1 MTTLNELTETAIA
14 LCIKIHK
21 TLGSGLFESV
31 YETVLCYELS
41 KNNIP
46 FVCQHPFPV
55 YYESIKM
62 EAGFK
67 ADIIIE
73 DKLFIEVNHHLQ
85 SRWLEEEAQR
95 AIFQGLTA

>member
-46 FVCQHPFPV
+46 LVCQHLIPV
-55 YYESIKM
+55 YYENIKM
-62 EAGFK
+62 EARFR
-67 ADIIIE
+67 ADITIE
-73 DKLFIEVNHHLQ
+73 NKLLIEIKSIETIARIHKNKY
-85 SRWLEEEAQR
+85 
-95 AIFQGLTA
+95 

>member
-1 MTTLNELTETAIA
+1 MNSPKLQLA

-41 KNNIP
+41 KNNMP
-46 FVCQHPFPV
+46 FVCQHPVPV

-73 DKLFIEVNHHLQ
+73 DKLLIEIKSIETIARIHKNKY
-85 SRWLEEEAQR
+85 
-95 AIFQGLTA
+95 